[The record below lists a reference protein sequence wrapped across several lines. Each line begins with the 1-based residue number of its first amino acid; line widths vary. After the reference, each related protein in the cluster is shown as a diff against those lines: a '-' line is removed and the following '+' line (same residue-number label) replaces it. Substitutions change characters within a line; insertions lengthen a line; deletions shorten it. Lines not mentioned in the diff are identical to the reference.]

1 MTALT
6 HASLKAKQRLLRE
19 DFPENMG
26 IRVHRSLSWLCC
38 AEQSEENK
46 DGQFI
51 YLWIA
56 FNAAYGQV
64 NRPQVKDAAKIMS

>member
-51 YLWIA
+51 YL
-56 FNAAYGQV
+56 
-64 NRPQVKDAAKIMS
+64 